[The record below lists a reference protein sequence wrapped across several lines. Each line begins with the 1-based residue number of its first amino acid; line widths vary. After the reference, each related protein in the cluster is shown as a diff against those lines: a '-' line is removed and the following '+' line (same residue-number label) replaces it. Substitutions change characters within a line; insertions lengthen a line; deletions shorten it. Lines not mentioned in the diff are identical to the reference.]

1 MNNFRKFKK
10 IAIRYP
16 PFVQPALGLS
26 TFCQLYTT
34 LKLPGGGIS
43 YVSIFSCYH
52 FVTRLMTA
60 TDLLQVV
67 PTRLVQAV
75 RVTSCYE
82 LVVINLLRADDIR
95 LVGKTCCESVGLN
108 LVTR

>member
-1 MNNFRKFKK
+1 MNNFRKFKN
-10 IAIRYP
+10 IAIRWI
-16 PFVQPALGLS
+16 ALC
-26 TFCQLYTT
+26 TFRTT
-34 LKLPGGGIS
+34 GPWIS
-43 YVSIFSCYH
+43 VRILLVPSCCDKSGTRCYH
-52 FVTRLMTA
+52 LVTRLMTA

-75 RVTSCYE
+75 RITSCYK